1 MPTRA
6 DAISPPG
13 PRDTPSRGSRGSRRS
28 LVVALLVLLTLGG
41 YVAYDIW
48 RSRVIA
54 LKAGTSHITALNGA
68 LGRQT
73 ELSVRSIDLL
83 ARNAAAAV
91 AAAGDPGR
99 PGFEGRLRAHFRELT
114 DATPFVATLLFADAD
129 GKVRVHSR
137 EENVGGVSIGDRP
150 HFLVHRDHATAGL
163 YVSRPIE
170 PRIGERRLRVAFTR
184 RVHGPGGRFA
194 GVVAATMFVEELT
207 RHYAEVLDFAN
218 AATSL
223 LRTDGA
229 LIGRYPPVE
238 GMYGRDYRDLRS
250 LRGFHEGNR
259 RGTVRVKVSES
270 PFDSR
275 PRVLSYTAV
284 DGSPLVLATSIADE
298 DLLAPWRSEARR
310 SLLLGLA
317 GLALLGILLAMG
329 IRHQRASERQAA
341 ALALGEER
349 LRLALEASN
358 QGLYDID
365 YVTGAIEVSP
375 EYARVLGFDPGTF
388 RESCIAHVD
397 RIHPEDIPRYEH
409 LFEAHSLGRSKDFR
423 VEYRQRARTG
433 EWKWTL
439 STGEIVSRDATG
451 RPTRMVGTLLDITEL
466 KAAENALKDLNATLE
481 RRVEERTAQLQ
492 RSNTDLAAALE
503 GLESFAYSVS
513 HDLRGPLRGIDGYAK
528 LALDRLSEL
537 PDEGEPREHL
547 DKVRAAVAR
556 MSEVISDLLS
566 LSRIMREPLRA
577 RAVDLSALASEIAA
591 ELDRKDPGR
600 RIEWRIAAGLAAR
613 GDPGMLRIL
622 LEKLLE
628 NAWKYTARRDGA
640 VIDFGTEAAAD
651 GSPVF
656 FVRDN
661 GAGFDMAY
669 SAMLFEPFRRL
680 HGPHEFEGTG
690 IGLATV
696 MRVIKRHGGTVR
708 GEGEVG
714 RGAVF
719 RFNLG
724 KT

>member
-1 MPTRA
+1 MPPRA
-6 DAISPPG
+6 EAVPPALPRVISSG
-13 PRDTPSRGSRGSRRS
+13 VSGGSRRS

-48 RSRVIA
+48 RSRMIA
-54 LKAGTSHITALNGA
+54 LEAGTSHVTALNGA
-68 LGRQT
+68 LGRQA
-73 ELSVRSIDLL
+73 ELSVRSIDLIVRSS
-83 ARNAAAAV
+83 AGAV
-91 AAAGDPGR
+91 AADEPGR
-99 PGFEGRLRAHFRELT
+99 PGFEGRIRAHFRYLT
-114 DATPFVATLLFADAD
+114 DATPFVATLLYADAD

-137 EENVGGVSIGDRP
+137 EEDVGGVSIADRP

-163 YVSRPIE
+163 YVSRPFE
-170 PRIGERRLRVAFTR
+170 PRLGERGLRVAFTR

-207 RHYAEVLDFAN
+207 RHYAEVLDFAG
-218 AATSL
+218 AATTL

-229 LIGRYPPVE
+229 LIGRHPPVA
-238 GMYGRDYRDLRS
+238 GMYGRDYRDLQS
-250 LRGFHEGNR
+250 LRGYHDGNL
-259 RGTVRVKVSES
+259 RGTIRVKSFES

-284 DGSPLVLATSIADE
+284 DGSPLVLATSIAEE
-298 DLLAPWRSEARR
+298 DLLGTWRGEARR

-317 GLALLGILLAMG
+317 GLALLGILFAMS
-329 IRHQRASERQAA
+329 IRYQRASERQAA

-365 YVTGAIEVSP
+365 YVTGAMEVSP
-375 EYARVLGFDPGTF
+375 EYARLLGFDPATF
-388 RESCIAHVD
+388 RESCIAHID
-397 RIHPEDIPRYEH
+397 RIHPEDMPRYEH
-409 LFEAHSLGRSKDFR
+409 LFEAHSLDRSKDFR
-423 VEYRQRARTG
+423 VEYRQRARSG

-451 RPTRMVGTLLDITEL
+451 RPTRMVGTLLDITEI
-466 KAAENALKDLNATLE
+466 KSAENALKELNATLE

-537 PDEGEPREHL
+537 PDESEPREHL

-556 MSEVISDLLS
+556 MSEVISDLLT

-577 RAVDLSALASEIAA
+577 REVDLSTLAREIAA

-600 RIEWRIAAGLAAR
+600 KIEWRIAGGLAAR

-622 LEKLLE
+622 LENLLE

-640 VIDFGTEAAAD
+640 VIDFGAEAAED

-696 MRVIKRHGGTVR
+696 MRVIKRHGGAVR

-719 RFNLG
+719 RFTLG
-724 KT
+724 RT